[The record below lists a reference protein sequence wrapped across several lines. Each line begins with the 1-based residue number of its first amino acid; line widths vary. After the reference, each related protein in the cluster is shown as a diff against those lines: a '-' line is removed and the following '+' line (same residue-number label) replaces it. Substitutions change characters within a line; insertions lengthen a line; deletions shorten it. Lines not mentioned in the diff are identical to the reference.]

1 MRGGWSN
8 KGQEGWMEERGGW
21 SDEGQ
26 EGVDGVMRAK
36 KGWME

>member
-8 KGQEGWMEERGGW
+8 KGQERWMEERGGW

-36 KGWME
+36 GWME

>member
-26 EGVDGVMRAK
+26 EG
-36 KGWME
+36 WMER